1 MSLPT
6 LIQVLCE
13 EQGDAQLTIR
23 DREEGEEGSLFFSQ
37 GQVVHAQTGTLVGEE
52 AVYELL
58 SWEEGTFVL
67 ERSIPPPEQTIHT
80 EWSAL
85 LLEGLRRL
93 DEQRESARLAPPHP
107 GEAVADIQW
116 PEGLD
121 ENRDARKE
129 GSTMAKRSE
138 LLMQTLD
145 ELLTSSADIEGG
157 AIVSTDGLILAA
169 NVPTGGLDE
178 AHVGAVAAA
187 ILGLSKRSVHQLKRG
202 DFTQTLVQGNQGNI
216 IVTTINDRT
225 LFVGI
230 TSQDANLGMA
240 FLEARETAQKVADIL
255 G

>member
-1 MSLPT
+1 
-6 LIQVLCE
+6 
-13 EQGDAQLTIR
+13 
-23 DREEGEEGSLFFSQ
+23 
-37 GQVVHAQTGTLVGEE
+37 
-52 AVYELL
+52 
-58 SWEEGTFVL
+58 
-67 ERSIPPPEQTIHT
+67 
-80 EWSAL
+80 
-85 LLEGLRRL
+85 
-93 DEQRESARLAPPHP
+93 
-107 GEAVADIQW
+107 
-116 PEGLD
+116 
-121 ENRDARKE
+121 
-129 GSTMAKRSE
+129 MAKRSE